1 MIRFCP
7 VLRSGNVSSLGNATV
22 AIRPISRRALAPGS
36 IAQYS
41 ATGTSAR
48 LLMKLEG
55 VCREKPTADPT

>member
-36 IAQYS
+36 IVQYS
-41 ATGTSAR
+41 ATGR
-48 LLMKLEG
+48 
-55 VCREKPTADPT
+55 